1 MNRNRNK
8 NSRTRDRYR
17 QRMIKTGVCLFL
29 LLCLTGCW
37 SAREVND
44 LEIVIGVGV
53 DKSDIPDNIRFTAQ
67 IVKPGEMR
75 QPAQEGGGGSGSAF
89 WNVQSTG
96 TSLFNAVR
104 DITHKTG
111 NRLFVSHSQL
121 VVFGNEIAA
130 EGIEKYMDFFLRTHE
145 MRPTALI
152 LIANGTA
159 EDVLNIKPEKEKLPA
174 MHIAKLI
181 DAYGFTSHFIKM
193 NLQDFSTRMMSKT
206 SSPIAPLVEVSR
218 DAENPDFR
226 FSGLAVFKN
235 LKMVGALNRDEAR
248 GLLWVTGDVK
258 SGIINVTGPD
268 GQGMVVL
275 EILKVKSKVT
285 PQFKEGK
292 LYMHIEIKEEASIT
306 EQLTEESLVTVPA
319 LELLQKKQEEIIR
332 GEITAAF
339 EKSKELGTDV
349 FDFGEMV
356 HKKYRSEWEQ
366 MEQDWDSVYKSIEL
380 SVDVDARIVK
390 TDLITKPA
398 VPEKGEK

>member
-8 NSRTRDRYR
+8 NSKMRNRDR
-17 QRMIKTGVCLFL
+17 QRIIKTGVCVFL

-75 QPAQEGGGGSGSAF
+75 QPAQEGGGGSGTAF
-89 WNVQSTG
+89 WNVQSTEA
-96 TSLFNAVR
+96 SLFNTVR

-111 NRLFVSHSQL
+111 NRLFLSHSQL

-159 EDVLNIKPEKEKLPA
+159 EDILNIKPEKEKLPA

-181 DAYGFTSHFIKM
+181 NAYGFTSHFVKM
-193 NLQDFSTRMMSKT
+193 NLQDFSALMMSKT
-206 SSPIAPLVEVSR
+206 SSPMAPLVEISQDAGKR
-218 DAENPDFR
+218 D
-226 FSGLAVFKN
+226 FSFCGLAVFKN
-235 LKMVGALNRDEAR
+235 FKMVGALNRDEAR
-248 GLLWVTGDVK
+248 GLLWVTGKVK
-258 SGIINVTGPD
+258 SGVINVTGPG

-275 EILKVKSKVT
+275 EILKAKSKVT
-285 PQFKEGK
+285 PQFREGK
-292 LYMHIEIKEEASIT
+292 LYMHIEVKEEASIT
-306 EQLTEESLVTVPA
+306 EQLTEESLVTFPA
-319 LELLQKKQEEIIR
+319 LELLQEKQEEIIR

-339 EKSKELGTDV
+339 EKSKELGADV
-349 FDFGEMV
+349 FGFGELV
-356 HKKYRSEWEQ
+356 HKKYRSEWKQ

-380 SVDVDARIVK
+380 LVDVETRIVK

-398 VPEKGEK
+398 VPEKGEE